1 MSEGNTITLYIL
13 TEKHL
18 NGNRKITG
26 CSTSKELAA
35 IMLHES
41 FYGEMKAVEVPC
53 QQWERIVSQLQ
64 TVQDAYVSTDVQL
77 NEDLEIVSD
86 E

>member
-1 MSEGNTITLYIL
+1 MSEETITLYIL
-13 TEKHL
+13 TEEYQ
-18 NGNRKITG
+18 NSNRKITG

-41 FYGEMKAVEVPC
+41 FYGEMKAVQVPC

-64 TVQDAYVSTDVQL
+64 TVQDTYMSTDVDL
-77 NEDLEIVSD
+77 NEDLEIITD